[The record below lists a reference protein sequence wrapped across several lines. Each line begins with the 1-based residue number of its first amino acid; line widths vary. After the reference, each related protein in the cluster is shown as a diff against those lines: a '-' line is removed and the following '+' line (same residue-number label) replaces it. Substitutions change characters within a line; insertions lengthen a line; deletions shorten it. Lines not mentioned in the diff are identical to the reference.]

1 MSERLTA
8 GQLFPATSITLTE
21 GGSMMLPD
29 DMVDGYKVVI
39 IFRGSW

>member
-8 GQLFPATSITLTE
+8 GQLFPATAIALAE
-21 GGSMMLPD
+21 GGTMTLPD
-29 DMVDGYKVVI
+29 DMADGYKMFI

>member
-8 GQLFPATSITLTE
+8 GQLFPATAITLAE
-21 GGSMMLPD
+21 GSTMALPD
-29 DMVDGYKVVI
+29 DMADGYKMFI